1 MILMEVAGLHI
12 DGKLLSEDGNYHQLI
27 ENLPAAIYTCDSNG
41 NIFQFNKAAVELWGR
56 TPIKGKDRWCGS
68 QKIFNPD
75 GTPLALDDCPMAVA
89 IREGRAV
96 NDREI
101 IIERPDGSRRN
112 VLPHPQPFKDTSGKV
127 VGAVNMLMDITGSK
141 NTEEKLRE
149 SEHRLRLATEGTQL
163 ATWDLNLKTRKII
176 YSPRLASI
184 FGHDESKRMT
194 HQEMRDQ
201 IHREDIHDIVEKAFD
216 RALKSSEYNYE
227 ARIVHPDNSIHWIKT
242 LGKVIFDDKGV
253 PLRMLGTMMDITDQR
268 EADARIVELAAIVE
282 SSDDAILSISMDG
295 TITSWNAGAQRLYG
309 YAQEE
314 MIGRK
319 MNHII
324 PPDRQQEELAILVK
338 IKGGEKVE
346 HFETR
351 RLTKDNRL
359 LDVSLTVSPIKDSN
373 GKIIGASKSA
383 RDITRQRQFEQK
395 MIENEH
401 RLQIVIAAS
410 ELGNWELNVRTG
422 EVQYSKRYLEIVG
435 YPDQSELTHEDLLRR
450 LHPDDSQIR
459 DNAFK
464 DAYSSGQLNY
474 TSRLIWGDGSIR
486 WIEAKGKVFY
496 DENKNPEKVIGTVRD
511 ITEEK
516 FFQQELLENEQKF
529 RLLAD
534 SMPQF
539 VWTGDGLG
547 NLNYF
552 NQSVYNYSGLTQQQI
567 AEGGWI
573 RIVHPDDRDENTK
586 RWIQSITSGEPFLF
600 EHRFQRHDGEY
611 RWQLSRAKPQRDS
624 EGNIQMWVGT
634 STDIHDRKLFTDEL
648 EEKVS
653 QRTRELNQLN
663 EVLAKSN
670 MELEQFAYVAS
681 HDLQEPLRKIQTFAA
696 RLMELESLN
705 LSDTGKDYLRRMQ
718 SASARMKQLIVDLLT
733 YSRTETT
740 ERNFQL
746 VDITTILQ
754 TVLEQLRETIE
765 QKHAIIEWTQLPTMR
780 VIPYQFE
787 QLLTNII
794 SNALKFSRQDVAP
807 TISISADIIAGNKL
821 GSPAN
826 FKKKYNRIIVK
837 DNGIGFDPQ
846 FKDRIFQVFQRL
858 HGKDEYAGT
867 GIGLSIVKKIVENHN
882 GIITTESEVNEG
894 AKFVIMIPVVE

>member
-1 MILMEVAGLHI
+1 MEVAGLHI